1 MLTAA
6 TGVDIF
12 FSGVP
17 FWRIFDNEYLS
28 AVQAVKIQHRRRVK
42 ISVKTKMIEINSV
55 GTINMERSRRA
66 KRISV
71 SIRPFKGVR
80 VAVPRGVSFAS
91 AELFAR
97 SKAGWIKKHLEKMKQ
112 MERAAQILAENN
124 PIDRPT
130 ARQRL
135 VDRLKLLAVKHGF
148 QYNRVFIRNQKTRW
162 GSCSSQNNINLNINL
177 VRLPDDLIDYTILH
191 ELVHTRVK
199 NHGQRFWAQMDR
211 LLGDARKL
219 DRALNEYNLLLFH

>member
-1 MLTAA
+1 
-6 TGVDIF
+6 
-12 FSGVP
+12 
-17 FWRIFDNEYLS
+17 
-28 AVQAVKIQHRRRVK
+28 
-42 ISVKTKMIEINSV
+42 MIEIKSV

-66 KRISV
+66 KHISV
-71 SIRPFKGVR
+71 SVRPFQGVR

-97 SKAGWIKKHLEKMKQ
+97 SKAGWIKKHAEKMKQ

-162 GSCSSQNNINLNINL
+162 GSCSGQNNINLNINL
-177 VRLPDDLIDYTILH
+177 VRLPDELIDYTILH

-199 NHGQRFWAQMDR
+199 NHGRRFWAQMDR